1 MTIQISIIGLGQI
14 GASIGLALSDKQY
27 ELNRVGHDL
36 ELDNARRAEK
46 MGAVDRVAINLP
58 SGVRDA
64 NVVILSL
71 PVDQIRETMEII
83 APELKEDA
91 VVMDTAPINE
101 VMLDWSADIL
111 PDRCHY
117 ISLTPAIN
125 PAYLFTNNNG
135 LEAAHSDLFQ
145 NGLMAIA
152 VSPSANSDA
161 VKLASDLTYI
171 LGASPL
177 FVDPAEIDGLM
188 AATHLLPQLLASSL
202 INITVD
208 QPGWNECRKVT
219 GRAYTE
225 ATSPIAHL
233 DGSLSLSES
242 VLNNKENTLRVLDNT
257 IAALQELRVDIE
269 SPDSDALE
277 KYLERAYKGR
287 QAWWQER
294 QSGDW
299 LRLEG
304 SPADEVPSTSSIF
317 GRLLGLGRRT
327 KPKE

>member
-14 GASIGLALSDKQY
+14 GASIGLALSDKQD
-27 ELNRVGHDL
+27 ELRRVGHDL
-36 ELDNARRAEK
+36 ELDIARRAEK
-46 MGAVDRVAINLP
+46 MGAVDKVAINLP

-101 VMLDWSADIL
+101 VMLDWSAEIL

-117 ISLTPAIN
+117 ISLTPVIN
-125 PAYLFTNNNG
+125 PAYLFTNDSG

-145 NGLMAIA
+145 NGLMAI
-152 VSPSANSDA
+152 VVPPNANSDA
-161 VKLASDLTYI
+161 VKLAADLTSI

-177 FVDPAEIDGLM
+177 FVDPVEIDGLM

-202 INITVD
+202 LNITVD

-225 ATSPIAHL
+225 ATSPIVHL
-233 DGSLSLSES
+233 DGSLSLTES

-257 IAALQELRVDIE
+257 ITALRELRVNIE
-269 SPDSDALE
+269 SQDSEALE

-304 SPADEVPSTSSIF
+304 LPAVDYPSSPGIF
-317 GRLLGLGRRT
+317 GRLLGLGRRN

>member
-14 GASIGLALSDKQY
+14 GASIGLALSDKQD
-27 ELNRVGHDL
+27 ELRRVGHDL
-36 ELDNARRAEK
+36 ELDIARRAEK

-101 VMLDWSADIL
+101 VMLDWSAEIL
-111 PDRCHY
+111 PNRCHY
-117 ISLTPAIN
+117 ISLTPVIN
-125 PAYLFTNNNG
+125 PAYLFTNTSG

-145 NGLMAIA
+145 NGLMAI
-152 VSPSANSDA
+152 VVPPSANSDA
-161 VKLASDLTYI
+161 VKLAADLTSI

-202 INITVD
+202 LNITVD

-225 ATSPIAHL
+225 ATSPIVHL
-233 DGSLSLSES
+233 DGSLSLTES

-257 IAALQELRVDIE
+257 ITALRELRVDIE
-269 SPDSDALE
+269 SQDSDALE

-299 LRLEG
+299 LRLES
-304 SPADEVPSTSSIF
+304 SPAVEYPSSPGIF

-327 KPKE
+327 KQKE

>member
-1 MTIQISIIGLGQI
+1 
-14 GASIGLALSDKQY
+14 
-27 ELNRVGHDL
+27 
-36 ELDNARRAEK
+36 
-46 MGAVDRVAINLP
+46 
-58 SGVRDA
+58 
-64 NVVILSL
+64 VVILSL

-101 VMLDWSADIL
+101 VMLDWSAEIL
-111 PDRCHY
+111 PKRCHY

-125 PAYLFTNNNG
+125 PAYLFTNASG

-202 INITVD
+202 LNITVD
-208 QPGWNECRKVT
+208 QPGWNECRKVS

-225 ATSPIAHL
+225 ATSPIVHL
-233 DGSLSLSES
+233 DGSLSLTES
-242 VLNNKENTLRVLDNT
+242 VLNNKENTMRVLDNT

-269 SPDSDALE
+269 SQDSEALE

-304 SPADEVPSTSSIF
+304 SPAVEYPSSPGIF

>member
-14 GASIGLALSDKQY
+14 GASIGLALSDKQD
-27 ELNRVGHDL
+27 ELRRVGHDL
-36 ELDNARRAEK
+36 ELDIARRAEK

-101 VMLDWSADIL
+101 VMLDWSAEIL
-111 PDRCHY
+111 PNHCHY
-117 ISLTPAIN
+117 ISLTPVIN
-125 PAYLFTNNNG
+125 PAYLFTNASG

-161 VKLASDLTYI
+161 VKLASDLTHI

-177 FVDPAEIDGLM
+177 FIDPAEIDGLM
-188 AATHLLPQLLASSL
+188 AATHILPQLLASSL
-202 INITVD
+202 LNITVD
-208 QPGWNECRKVT
+208 QPGWSECRKVT

-225 ATSPIAHL
+225 ATSPIVHL

-257 IAALQELRVDIE
+257 IAALQELRVDIANQ
-269 SPDSDALE
+269 DSDALE
-277 KYLERAYKGR
+277 KYLERAYQGR

-304 SPADEVPSTSSIF
+304 SPAVEVPSPSGIF

>member
-14 GASIGLALSDKQY
+14 GASIGLALSDKQD
-27 ELNRVGHDL
+27 ELRRVGHDL
-36 ELDNARRAEK
+36 ELDIARRAEK
-46 MGAVDRVAINLP
+46 MGAVDQVAINLP

-101 VMLDWSADIL
+101 VMLDWSAEIL
-111 PDRCHY
+111 PNRCHY
-117 ISLTPAIN
+117 ISLTPVIN
-125 PAYLFTNNNG
+125 PAYLFTNASG

-145 NGLMAIA
+145 NGLMAIV

-161 VKLASDLTYI
+161 VKLAADLTSI

-202 INITVD
+202 LNITVD

-225 ATSPIAHL
+225 ATSPIVHL
-233 DGSLSLSES
+233 GGSLSLSES

-257 IAALQELRVDIE
+257 IAALQELRVDIA
-269 SPDSDALE
+269 SQDSEALE

-304 SPADEVPSTSSIF
+304 SPAVEYPSSPGIF